1 MENSNVLWR
10 EEDYI
15 NYYKEEE
22 QIYLKNDM
30 LDLINE
36 NNESGYQMY
45 LVDTKEEQ
53 KNKENEDGYFF
64 LFDNIFDFIKI
75 LNAESDEDI
84 TNISWNE
91 QMQEFTFTNKDIEY
105 KLGVL

>member
-1 MENSNVLWR
+1 MEKSNVLWR

-36 NNESGYQMY
+36 TNMSGYQMY
-45 LVDTKEEQ
+45 LVNTKEEQ

-64 LFDNIFDFIKI
+64 VFDNIFDFIKI
-75 LNAESDEDI
+75 LNVESNEDI

-91 QMQEFTFTNKDIEY
+91 QMQEFTFASKEMEY